1 MKVLIALSVWIT
13 MCTQALWALESREVL
28 VIANRNASESV
39 GLARYYMNRRGIP
52 EENLVLLWVTDQ
64 ETCSRDDYDRRIAA
78 PVRRAVQEHRQRG
91 GSVRCLLTV
100 RGIPLRVA
108 PPGFSDEEKT
118 RKASLEKELKSL
130 KETLAHVDKDSP
142 EAARIRKEMESRQES
157 IRKLSKENQSAAV
170 DSELTLVLEPEYPLE
185 GWIPNPMFVGFRD
198 RSKIGFPK
206 TVFMVARLDGPSADI
221 VKRLVDD
228 AMAAE
233 ERGLS
238 GTAYFDARWPR
249 PQAEKM
255 QKLDGGYGFYDASIH
270 LAAEVVHKRGR
281 LRVVVDDR
289 QELFQPGQ
297 APQAALYCGW
307 YSLGRYVPAF
317 SWVRGAVGYHIASSE
332 CSTLRAG
339 SSQVWC
345 KRMLEE
351 GVAAVVGPVE
361 EPYVQAFPVP
371 HLFFHFLT
379 DGRYSLAEAVFLS
392 LPNVSWRMILVGD
405 PLYRPFGTSDG

>member
-1 MKVLIALSVWIT
+1 MVVFVGFILWVLFGVDA
-13 MCTQALWALESREVL
+13 AWALEPREVL

-39 GLARYYMNRRGIP
+39 GLARYYMKRRGIP
-52 EENLVLLWVTDQ
+52 EENLVVLWVTDQ
-64 ETCSRDDYDRRIAA
+64 ETCSREDYDRRIAA
-78 PVRRAVQEHRQRG
+78 PVRRAVQERLRE
-91 GSVRCLLTV
+91 GSVPCLVTV
-100 RGIPLRVA
+100 RGIPLRVG
-108 PPGFSDEEKT
+108 PPGLSDEEKT
-118 RKASLEKELKSL
+118 RKASLEKELESL
-130 KETLAHVDKDSP
+130 KEALSRSQKDSP
-142 EAARIRKEMESRQES
+142 EAARIRKEMETRQES

-170 DSELTLVLEPEYPLE
+170 DSELSLVLETEYPLE
-185 GWIPNPMFVGFRD
+185 GWIPNPMFVGFQD
-198 RSKIGFPK
+198 RSKMRFPK
-206 TVFMVARLDGPSADI
+206 TVLMVYRLDGPGADV

-228 AMAAE
+228 AVAVE

-249 PQAEKM
+249 PDAEKM

-270 LAAEVVHKRGR
+270 LAAEVVQKRGR

-297 APQAALYCGW
+297 APQAALYSGW
-307 YSLGRYVPAF
+307 YSLARYVPAF
-317 SWVRGAVGYHIASSE
+317 TWVRGAVGYHIASSE
-332 CSTLRAG
+332 CATLRAG

-351 GVAAVVGPVE
+351 GVAGVVGPVE

-379 DGRYSLAEAVFLS
+379 DGRYTLAEAVFLS
-392 LPNVSWRMILVGD
+392 LPYVSWRMVLVGD
-405 PLYRPFGTSDG
+405 PLYRPFGTSGR